1 MEEEEQNKILK
12 GIAYLCFIPYPS
24 DNNNTT
30 GEDNDNDEHS
40 QLKFNVNRNTTTTT
54 TTINNNNNNNTYHWF
69 QGIFISLPDKV
80 SYGLMGDTAE
90 SPPIPHP
97 CCYPDKNSPPKF
109 YNLTM
114 IDYAT
119 NRKTYIKYILQTGGD
134 NVSLSTEWEPD
145 NFVMDEKI
153 RKIKRELSFFE
164 FHTLNVKYNEETV
177 SFMKKYLF

>member
-1 MEEEEQNKILK
+1 MEDQQNKILK
-12 GIAYLCFIPYPS
+12 GIAYLCFIPYS
-24 DNNNTT
+24 TD
-30 GEDNDNDEHS
+30 S
-40 QLKFNVNRNTTTTT
+40 
-54 TTINNNNNNNTYHWF
+54 NNNNNNNNKEEEEYNDKDPKLSLNFDRTINNNSYHWF
-69 QGIFISLPDKV
+69 QGIFISLPNKV

-153 RKIKRELSFFE
+153 RKIKSELPHFE
-164 FHTLNVKYNEETV
+164 FHTLNVKCNDDAVE
-177 SFMKKYLF
+177 FMKK